1 MVQFKSQ
8 VNQDVVL
15 HILIVQRQ
23 SKSDEVTGRTGE
35 ADGLGGIPATQ
46 PPLTTPLERRDIP
59 PQLSMTLELIIGQ
72 LDVLAHF
79 WCANI
84 SEQGSIVE
92 TKSLGGGM
100 GCTPVNDPTH

>member
-23 SKSDEVTGRTGE
+23 RKSDEVTGRTGE

-46 PPLTTPLERRDIP
+46 PPLTTPLERRHIP
-59 PQLSMTLELIIGQ
+59 LQLSMTLKYIVGQ
-72 LDVLAHF
+72 LGMLTQSFVM
-79 WCANI
+79 
-84 SEQGSIVE
+84 E
-92 TKSLGGGM
+92 TYL
-100 GCTPVNDPTH
+100 NRELF

>member
-46 PPLTTPLERRDIP
+46 PPLTTPLERRHILL
-59 PQLSMTLELIIGQ
+59 QLSMTLKYIVGQ
-72 LDVLAHF
+72 LGMLTQSFVM
-79 WCANI
+79 
-84 SEQGSIVE
+84 E
-92 TKSLGGGM
+92 TYL
-100 GCTPVNDPTH
+100 NRELF

>member
-59 PQLSMTLELIIGQ
+59 PTTEHDTGAYYWPAGCASK
-72 LDVLAHF
+72 HF
-79 WCANI
+79 
-84 SEQGSIVE
+84 
-92 TKSLGGGM
+92 
-100 GCTPVNDPTH
+100 